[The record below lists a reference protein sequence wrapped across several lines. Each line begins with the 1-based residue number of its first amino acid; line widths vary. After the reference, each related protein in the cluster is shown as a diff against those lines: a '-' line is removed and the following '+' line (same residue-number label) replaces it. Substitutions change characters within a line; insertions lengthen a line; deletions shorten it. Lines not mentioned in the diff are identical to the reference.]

1 MILTIAISPSLFEN
15 SFTQQISLHQ
25 QWKKFADVD
34 MLTCKSG
41 YLLIQK
47 SIDSPACVVPS
58 TYLKLV
64 DRGYGFHNQSI
75 MNKNPEMMNNFLNGM
90 VSN

>member
-1 MILTIAISPSLFEN
+1 MILTIAISPSFFEN
-15 SFTQQISLHQ
+15 SFAQQMSPHQ
-25 QWKKFADVD
+25 QWKKFTDVD

-47 SIDSPACVVPS
+47 SNGNPACVMPS

-64 DRGYGFHNQSI
+64 DRVYGFYN
-75 MNKNPEMMNNFLNGM
+75 
-90 VSN
+90 

>member
-1 MILTIAISPSLFEN
+1 MILTIVISPSFFEN
-15 SFTQQISLHQ
+15 SFAQQMPPHQ

-47 SIDSPACVVPS
+47 SNSNPACVIPS
-58 TYLKLV
+58 IYLKLV
-64 DRGYGFHNQSI
+64 DRGWFS
-75 MNKNPEMMNNFLNGM
+75 
-90 VSN
+90 